1 MTPEE
6 QAAAIEAAKQKAA
19 EEAAR
24 TERTRVA
31 GIRQS
36 FKEYPE
42 HGDLCDECI
51 TNGVSLADAN
61 AKLLE
66 KLGSNK
72 EPAVPAHRGPEITQ
86 DVRDK
91 RIEAASQ
98 WLLFRTGH
106 AEKGQRVQL
115 AGDNPFKGMR
125 MVDMARD
132 ALEFSGRSVRGMT
145 PTQIVMAA
153 ITHSTSDFPNALQ
166 NALNKTLLGAFAIA
180 GDTWRAFCAVGDL
193 ADFRPHYRHTM
204 GSFSDLQ
211 AVNENGE
218 IQDGT
223 LDDTRKETITATTKG
238 RILNLSHQA
247 IVNDDMGV
255 FTGAARALGRAA
267 ARAVENDVYALL
279 ALGSDMGPTMS
290 DSATLFHANH
300 GNVTSGA
307 LTASTLETAR
317 KVLKTQKLP
326 NTSSGVNEYID
337 ITMPPI
343 FVGPVALE
351 GTAKNIND
359 AQYDPDTAN
368 KLQKPNFMRGFL
380 GKVIGSPRRDAVSST
395 VYYLFAD
402 PAEIPVIEVG
412 FVQGQQEPQL
422 VMEESFRQYGVAWRV
437 VYDYG
442 VAAVGWLGCVRS
454 TGA

>member
-218 IQDGT
+218 IQNGT

-368 KLQKPNFMRGFL
+368 KLQRPNVVRGLFSD
-380 GKVIGSPRRDAVSST
+380 VVDTPRLTGTRR
-395 VYYLFAD
+395 YLFAD
-402 PAEIPVIEVG
+402 PTVAPVLEVDFLDGNQQPFLELKNG
-412 FVQGQQEPQL
+412 FEVDGASYK
-422 VMEESFRQYGVAWRV
+422 VRH
-437 VYDYG
+437 DYG
-442 VAAVGWLGCVRS
+442 VSAVDYR
-454 TGA
+454 GAITNAGA